1 VTAPRT
7 PQQRSEPRSE
17 PVAVRAMTDR
27 DWPALRAI
35 YEAGIATGN
44 ATFETTAPSWDR
56 WDATHLPDHRLVAV
70 TTGGTGSP
78 NGPGGQVVGWAA
90 LAPVSDRCA
99 YAGVAENSVYVDPA
113 HHGRGIGRTLLLALL
128 QHAEAAGIWTV
139 QTGIFPENTA
149 SVALHQ
155 RCGFRTVGR
164 RERLGRLHGIWRDV
178 LLLERRSPT
187 IT

>member
-1 VTAPRT
+1 
-7 PQQRSEPRSE
+7 
-17 PVAVRAMTDR
+17 MTDR
-27 DWPALRAI
+27 DWPAVRAI

-56 WDATHLPDHRLVAV
+56 WDATHLPDHRLVAI
-70 TTGGTGSP
+70 TPDATSDGAPGTGSP
-78 NGPGGQVVGWAA
+78 SVPGGPVVGWAA

-128 QHAEAAGIWTV
+128 QQAEAAGIWTV
-139 QTGIFPENTA
+139 QSGIFPENTA
-149 SVALHQ
+149 SVAVHQ
-155 RCGFRTVGR
+155 RCGFRIVGR
-164 RERLGRLHGIWRDV
+164 RERLGRLHGTWRDV